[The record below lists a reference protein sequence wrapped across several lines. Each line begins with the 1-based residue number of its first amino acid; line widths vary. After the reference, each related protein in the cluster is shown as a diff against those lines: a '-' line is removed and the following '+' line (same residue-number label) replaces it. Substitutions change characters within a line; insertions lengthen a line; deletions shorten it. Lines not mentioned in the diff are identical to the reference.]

1 MRLCVLFSISCKYCK
16 FRYKEERIV
25 HKEKSTFVDE
35 SEKLQPFLN
44 AALEV
49 ITIHKIC
56 TAVINFI

>member
-1 MRLCVLFSISCKYCK
+1 MCFSQFLANTAK

-25 HKEKSTFVDE
+25 HKEKSTFIVE

-44 AALEV
+44 VAPEV

-56 TAVINFI
+56 TAVMNFI